1 MWGSPLRAP
10 RQHRVT
16 DVTIKRIGYR
26 VILTILL
33 VGSVAPTLAQDR
45 AKVEQELSAVS
56 AAIESIQGW
65 LAQASVRQ
73 SDEEARLRETGL
85 ELSNT
90 QQAHVSLFAS
100 VAAKQSELAKLQ
112 QQMDTLVSRKAEEQ
126 QLLQTLL
133 RTAYMGAD
141 SNVLKTLLNRKQS
154 GDAARQLHYAQR
166 FSRYQLAQI
175 ERFQLTL
182 AELEDLGQSLSANL
196 SALNDQQTELVQRS
210 AELEASKLARE
221 QALASLRSA
230 IEDRSTEIE
239 QLEISQ
245 ADLQLLIAEITRVM
259 EGVSS
264 FADVPPIAE
273 SRGELKVP
281 VTAQLVH
288 GFGSRYGGGS
298 LVRQGMSYAP
308 DPGSEV
314 KAIHPGQVVFA
325 DWLRGSGLLVVLDHG
340 NGYMSLYGHNEALA
354 VEIGSWVETG
364 EVLATSG
371 INSSDPNI
379 GLYFEIRRNGEPQN
393 PAAWLD

>member
-1 MWGSPLRAP
+1 M
-10 RQHRVT
+10 T
-16 DVTIKRIGYR
+16 DVTLKRIGYR
-26 VILTILL
+26 VMLAIVLSW
-33 VGSVAPTLAQDR
+33 SVAPTLAQDR
-45 AKVEQELSAVS
+45 AQAERELTSVS
-56 AAIESIQGW
+56 AAIQSIQAW
-65 LAQASVRQ
+65 LAQASSRQ

-90 QQAHVSLFAS
+90 QQAYASLSAS
-100 VAAKQSELAKLQ
+100 VAAKQAELAELQ
-112 QQMDTLVSRKAEEQ
+112 QQLATLESRKAEEQ

-133 RTAYMGAD
+133 RAAHMGAD
-141 SNVLKTLLNRKQS
+141 RNFLKTLLNREQS
-154 GDAARQLHYAQR
+154 GEAARQLHYAQR
-166 FSRYQLAQI
+166 LSRYQLAQI

-182 AELEDLGQSLSANL
+182 AELEDLGQSLTASL

-230 IEDRSTEIE
+230 IEDRSAEME

-245 ADLQLLIAEITRVM
+245 AELQLLIAEITRAM

-264 FADVPPIAE
+264 FADVPPIAD
-273 SRGELKVP
+273 SRGELQAP

-308 DPGSEV
+308 DPGSQV
-314 KAIHPGQVVFA
+314 RAIHPGQVVFA

-340 NGYMSLYGHNEALA
+340 NGYMSLYCHNEALA
-354 VEIGSWVETG
+354 VDIGTWVDAG

-371 INSSDPNI
+371 INNSDPNV